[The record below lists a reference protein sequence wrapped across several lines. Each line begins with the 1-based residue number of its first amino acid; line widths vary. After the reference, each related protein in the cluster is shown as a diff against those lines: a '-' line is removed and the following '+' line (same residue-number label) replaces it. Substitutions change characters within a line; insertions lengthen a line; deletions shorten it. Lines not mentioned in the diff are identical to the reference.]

1 MVTELT
7 PTDGGQDIQEE
18 PVDTGITDL
27 TPDYEQGVPDN
38 IEDVDTA
45 VQDPVQPVAGVSEVP
60 VAPVEP
66 GQVQPQVNEEQV
78 RQQQEQAR
86 KLKEMQATEQT
97 RKWQE
102 DVGKRARQYQQ
113 GLENQGMMT
122 EHARDQAKSFIQNEQ
137 RFMQQDQQAMDVI
150 GDIQGKQEAT
160 LHFMQDNGLIDGNI
174 VEIFRS
180 LQGATTPDQ
189 MKREAARMQKDR
201 KTEAEL
207 TKLRQGQVQPQT
219 FDSSQ
224 GSAEASTSNDRLLK
238 AYENGD
244 RSEAAVRA
252 ARNLTLGG

>member
-18 PVDTGITDL
+18 PVDSGITDL
-27 TPDYEQGVPDN
+27 TPDYEQGVADDSENVEP
-38 IEDVDTA
+38 V
-45 VQDPVQPVAGVSEVP
+45 VQETDQPVATTPAPVPDP
-60 VAPVEP
+60 VA
-66 GQVQPQVNEEQV
+66 QQPQVNEEQV

-86 KLKEMQATEQT
+86 QFREMQAAEQT

-137 RFMQQDQQAMDVI
+137 RFMQQDQQAMDII

-160 LHFMQDNGLIDGNI
+160 LHFMQENGLIDESI

-180 LQGATTPDQ
+180 LQGSATPDQ
-189 MKREAARMQKDR
+189 MKREASRLKADRAKD
-201 KTEAEL
+201 AEL
-207 TKLRQGQVQPQT
+207 AQLRQGQVQPQT
-219 FDSSQ
+219 FDNSQ
-224 GSAEASTSNDRLLK
+224 GSAEASTSEDRLIN
-238 AYENGD
+238 AYLNGD
-244 RSEAAVRA
+244 RSEAAVKA
-252 ARNLTLGG
+252 ARNLTFGG